1 MREYKSKL
9 TQAIKFQTKL
19 MKEKESEIAELLVKR
34 TSLQANLEKKESKY
48 EHFKNE
54 MQGGRVVDSSYF
66 FGVFNENMEQNL
78 KEEIKRLDKE
88 IRFKQMEREKIKK
101 KKEVICDIDEKR
113 KLAFYKELQ
122 KKERKQIENTIA
134 AMRQLKEG
142 EEDGSFYE

>member
-1 MREYKSKL
+1 MRDYKSKL
-9 TQAIKFQTKL
+9 TQAIKFQIKL

-34 TSLQANLEKKESKY
+34 TSLQEKLEKKENKY

-78 KEEIKRLDKE
+78 KEEIKRLDME

-101 KKEVICDIDEKR
+101 KKEVICDMDEKR